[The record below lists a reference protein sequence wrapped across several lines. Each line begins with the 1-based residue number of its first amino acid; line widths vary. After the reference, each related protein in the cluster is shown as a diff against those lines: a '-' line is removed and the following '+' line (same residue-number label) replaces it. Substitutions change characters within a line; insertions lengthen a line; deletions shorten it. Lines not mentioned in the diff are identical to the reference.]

1 MISYYKYY
9 LELKNRGGLL
19 LLTWLSLMIVCYSY
33 KETLLFFL
41 VKPTNHLAEIH
52 DESYFIFTN
61 ISEIFYVYLN
71 LVFFIANQF
80 TFIAIFYH
88 VLMFLSFGL
97 YSLELI
103 RLKSA
108 FRVFFFSW
116 LFSFIF
122 LYKFLVPF
130 SWSFFLSFQK
140 STISFIF
147 EAKIVEYL
155 EYFIN
160 LYYIC
165 LANCQLLGFLTL
177 ILANISKDIK
187 KIKTFRKL
195 FYFTFL
201 IFSTLT
207 TPPDVI
213 SQVLLTS
220 TLAALYELFI
230 FLKCLKTNMEAS

>member
-19 LLTWLSLMIVCYSY
+19 LLTWLSLIIVCYSY
-33 KETLLFFL
+33 KETLLFFFI
-41 VKPTNHLAEIH
+41 KPTNHLNGIY

-80 TFIAIFYH
+80 TFLTIIYH
-88 VLMFLSFGL
+88 ILMFLSFGL

-103 RLKSA
+103 RMKSA
-108 FRVFFFSW
+108 FQIFFFAW
-116 LFSFIF
+116 LLSFVF
-122 LYKFLVPF
+122 LYKFLIPF
-130 SWSFFLSFQK
+130 SWSFFLSFQE
-140 STISFIF
+140 STISFVF
-147 EAKIVEYL
+147 EAKIIEYL
-155 EYFIN
+155 DYFIN

-177 ILANISKDIK
+177 ILASMSKNLE

-195 FYFTFL
+195 FYFMFL

-213 SQVLLTS
+213 SQIFLTT
-220 TLAALYELFI
+220 TLIALYELFI
-230 FLKCLKTNMEAS
+230 FLKCLKTNMEAN